1 MSRNKRISKGKEI
14 NPTFFVFCEG
24 ETEEAYICYLR
35 SKYRLPVSI
44 DTKIA
49 GNRIT
54 EKYIENYKKNKIT
67 HPKDKNYLMYD
78 LDVPEMLERLNTI
91 KNVTLLCSNPC
102 FELWYLLHLQGQ
114 SATVTSAE
122 CIRKLK
128 NHLPNYAKGLFD
140 NSLKKVIEEKQDKA
154 VSRASKLSPF
164 NNPSSHIFE
173 LIKDME
179 EVQSQK
185 KKV

>member
-1 MSRNKRISKGKEI
+1 MSRNKRVSKGKEI

-24 ETEEAYICYLR
+24 ETEAAYICYLR

-54 EKYIENYKKNKIT
+54 EKYIENYKKNKAI

-114 SATVTSAE
+114 NTEITSTE

-128 NHLPNYAKGLFD
+128 NYLPNYAKGLFD
-140 NSLKKVIEEKQDKA
+140 NSLKKVIEAEQGQA
-154 VSRASKLSPF
+154 VSRASRLNPF
-164 NNPSSHIFE
+164 TNPSSHIFE
-173 LIKDME
+173 LIEDME
-179 EVQSQK
+179 EVQNLK
-185 KKV
+185 K